1 MNIPKIRTQIFLDVD
16 DFNAINRY
24 GEARR
29 MKNLSQA
36 IGEILR
42 EWRRFKNIALKMQ
55 KDLEIEAISK
65 AKRVE
70 TILEAGG
77 TGGTDGTKPD
87 VKQ

>member
-1 MNIPKIRTQIFLDVD
+1 MNIPKIRTQIFLDVG

-24 GEARR
+24 GEARG

-55 KDLEIEAISK
+55 KDLEMEAISK
-65 AKRVE
+65 AKVIRE
-70 TILEAGG
+70 DEKK
-77 TGGTDGTKPD
+77 DS
-87 VKQ
+87 

>member
-24 GEARR
+24 GEARG

-55 KDLEIEAISK
+55 KDLEMEAISK
-65 AKRVE
+65 AKVIRE
-70 TILEAGG
+70 DEKK
-77 TGGTDGTKPD
+77 DS
-87 VKQ
+87 